1 MRNTTLLLLTLGF
14 CCLFSCQPDKPRDA
28 AEETDAA
35 SLLNIPG
42 NVLGDNEVIYT
53 FPALPMAKMNDAAI
67 AFPDSALSTLDSIHL
82 FLQNNPDQMLRVTG
96 MYAVQENTPEGFE
109 NLGMARA
116 AHLKEMLVQIGV
128 AAERIQTASVMED
141 LAFNEEGMV
150 ADGYRFAFVTAPEQV
165 ASSLD
170 KVVYFWAAE
179 NLIRWDADLLDY
191 TQQSTEKLNANPGLK
206 MVLTGHT
213 DYNGN
218 HLLGMMR
225 AEALKDYFGRYGL
238 DTSRVVLRSEGPD
251 KPVAPNDTQE
261 NKAKN
266 RRVEIHFE

>member
-1 MRNTTLLLLTLGF
+1 MRNTTLLLLTLSIGF
-14 CCLFSCQPDKPRDA
+14 LYSCQPEKSDDA
-28 AEETDAA
+28 VGDADAA

-42 NVLGDNEVIYT
+42 NVLGDNEVIFI
-53 FPALPMAKMNDAAI
+53 FPDLPLATMHEAAI
-67 AFPDSALSTLDSIHL
+67 AFPEGAVATLDSIHH
-82 FLQNNPDQMLRVTG
+82 FLRNNPDQMLRITG
-96 MYAVQENTPEGFE
+96 MYDVQESSPEGFE

-116 AHLKEMLVQIGV
+116 AHLKEKLEQMGI
-128 AAERIQTASVMED
+128 APERMQTASVMED
-141 LAFNEEGMV
+141 LSFDDQGKV
-150 ADGYRFAFVTAPEQV
+150 ADGYRFAFVPVQEQEANAV
-165 ASSLD
+165 D
-170 KVVYFWAAE
+170 RIVYFWAAE

-191 TQQSTEKLNANPGLK
+191 TQDATEKLNANPGLK

-261 NKAKN
+261 NKSMN

>member
-1 MRNTTLLLLTLGF
+1 MRNLTLLLLTLSL
-14 CCLFSCQPDKPRDA
+14 CCLYSCEPDQRKDV

-35 SLLNIPG
+35 SLLNVPG
-42 NVLGDNEVIYT
+42 NVLGDNEVIFI
-53 FPALPMAKMNDAAI
+53 FPVLPQAKMNDAI
-67 AFPDSALSTLDSIHL
+67 IEFPDSSLATLDSIHF

-96 MYAVQENTPEGFE
+96 MYTVQENTPEGFE

-116 AHLKEMLVQIGV
+116 AYLKEMLGQIGI
-128 AAERIQTASVMED
+128 APERIQTASVMED
-141 LAFNEEGMV
+141 LAFNEEGLV
-150 ADGYRFAFVTAPEQV
+150 ADGYRFAFVAAPEQV
-165 ASSLD
+165 ASALD
-170 KVVYFWAAE
+170 RVVYFWAAE
-179 NLIRWDADLLDY
+179 NLIRWDADLLNY
-191 TQQSTEKLNANPGLK
+191 TQQATEKLNANPSLK